1 MALLLITVF
10 VDFTCFG
17 IIFPVLPFLTRE
29 LGGSAADVTLVIAAG
44 AVAQAFCGPF
54 WGRASDRFGRR
65 PVLVLALVG
74 SALSYLW
81 FGFAGSLAV
90 LYFARMLTGATKG
103 AVPIAYAWAADL
115 SPPEQRPKA
124 MGRIGAAIALGFV
137 AGPALGGLLAE
148 LPAGDQ
154 PHFALPCWVADGL
167 SAANTLLALAL
178 AEPKRLSAVA
188 GDRPAAVGLRESGV
202 APLLATLVCLTIGF
216 SLFISI
222 LPMWAELRFGWGPG
236 EVGWAFAGTGVIIA
250 MVQGGLLA
258 RATRAIGETGTF
270 LAGTALLAA
279 GLLGERLVTDV
290 EGFVVQA
297 AVLCFGY
304 SLCQPTVLS
313 LISGRAPP
321 ERQGAAMGT
330 AATAGS
336 LGRIAGPLVAGVLFE
351 QVGPS
356 APQTLAGLLIV
367 VLLALAARSLAGRR
381 RS

>member
-1 MALLLITVF
+1 MYTRAMLIDHIRTIPDYPKPGIQFRDITTLL
-10 VDFTCFG
+10 G
-17 IIFPVLPFLTRE
+17 H
-29 LGGSAADVTLVIAAG
+29 
-44 AVAQAFCGPF
+44 
-54 WGRASDRFGRR
+54 
-65 PVLVLALVG
+65 
-74 SALSYLW
+74 
-81 FGFAGSLAV
+81 
-90 LYFARMLTGATKG
+90 
-103 AVPIAYAWAADL
+103 
-115 SPPEQRPKA
+115 
-124 MGRIGAAIALGFV
+124 
-137 AGPALGGLLAE
+137 
-148 LPAGDQ
+148 PAGFRRAVDEMVQ
-154 PHFALPCWVADGL
+154 P
-167 SAANTLLALAL
+167 
-178 AEPKRLSAVA
+178 
-188 GDRPAAVGLRESGV
+188 
-202 APLLATLVCLTIGF
+202 
-216 SLFISI
+216 
-222 LPMWAELRFGWGPG
+222 
-236 EVGWAFAGTGVIIA
+236 FAGTGVIIA